1 MQSYENCVLAHCKR
15 IYGTRL
21 LYRNRAIYFRTEEEI
36 YRVDLSLSKDKVFCF
51 YNTSGA
57 ITLIESNLARGFFR
71 VAAFPTYRDAGLV
84 PSLRDWER
92 FLADAYYYEKTYGGY

>member
-1 MQSYENCVLAHCKR
+1 MQSCENCVLAHCKR
-15 IYGTRL
+15 TYGTRL
-21 LYRNRAIYFRTEEEI
+21 LYRNRAIYFQTEGET

-71 VAAFPTYRDAGLV
+71 IAAFPTYRDAGLV
-84 PSLRDWER
+84 PSLADWER
-92 FLADAYYYEKTYGGY
+92 FLADAYHYEKTSGGY